1 VTPAGQVVEAV
12 ARPAASRR
20 RPSRG
25 SAAALR
31 GKSWSRRRVP
41 RFVGII
47 GGGAF
52 CVRHRQRVAFV
63 GGRGGLVV
71 SGGLRFVLVNLSSH
85 NHATHKVHNGE
96 WTGSYFRERIDNKP
110 IINNMTAY
118 RG

>member
-1 VTPAGQVVEAV
+1 MAAGQVVEAM
-12 ARPAASRR
+12 ARPVASRR

-25 SAAALR
+25 TATAQR
-31 GKSWSRRRVP
+31 GRSWSRWRVP
-41 RFVGII
+41 RFVGVI

-52 CVRHRQRVAFV
+52 CMRHRQRVAFV

-71 SGGLRFVLVNLSSH
+71 SGGLRFVLVNLAH
-85 NHATHKVHNGE
+85 TVHNGE
-96 WTGSYFRERIDNKP
+96 WTGSYFREMIDNKP